1 MIKGKSPGTVY
12 FFKVLASNL
21 SGQSALSAP
30 VSGFLGIGPDPI
42 SDLSAEMNSS
52 ESISLTWTAPAD
64 ADGSTSAMSSYEI
77 RFSKYEITGGAWNGA
92 EVWDRSPAPS
102 SPGNTESVTIT
113 GLDSDTTYYFAIKSI
128 DAKGFLSDVSN
139 SASSKTSS
147 LLSLVRHLLMS

>member
-1 MIKGKSPGTVY
+1 M
-12 FFKVLASNL
+12 
-21 SGQSALSAP
+21 
-30 VSGFLGIGPDPI
+30 GIGPDLL
-42 SDLSAEMNSS
+42 DLSAEMNSS

-92 EVWDRSPAPS
+92 EVWGGSPTPS

-147 LLSLVRHLLMS
+147 VFEVSPSSFDELMSADDRDSLLCRWNLSSTKRFLFLLNKGWQ